1 MKDTDIK
8 ELKSLVEDLPPIRWN
23 VVEKTG
29 DDGNIYDYGYMG
41 DEIDN
46 IQHMEETE
54 MYEYFINIVTVLK
67 KLKDKIESL

>member
-1 MKDTDIK
+1 MKDTDAQ
-8 ELKSLVEDLPPIRWN
+8 ELKTILADLPKIRWN

-29 DDGNIYDYGYMG
+29 NDGEIWDYGYMG

-54 MYEYFINIVTVLK
+54 RYEYFINIVTVLK